1 MGGKSLKAGSWR
13 QTSSIHS
20 TTSSS
25 NKCGGLYQ
33 SLFDQESQNYVPP
46 QQPYMQQY
54 HAPAQDYGSQNY
66 GVGAEDF
73 DHRRRLDRRYSRI
86 ADNFNSLEQV
96 TEALARAGLE
106 SSNLIVGIDFTIF
119 ALISQSGGQY
129 HVLVIFADGQV

>member
-1 MGGKSLKAGSWR
+1 
-13 QTSSIHS
+13 
-20 TTSSS
+20 
-25 NKCGGLYQ
+25 
-33 SLFDQESQNYVPP
+33 
-46 QQPYMQQY
+46 MQQY
-54 HAPAQDYGSQNY
+54 YAPAQDYGSQNY

-96 TEALARAGLE
+96 IEALTRAGLE

-129 HVLVIFADGQV
+129 HVLVIIADGQV